1 MGAALS
7 LADCEAIID
16 FEVRRF
22 GPIVGFDKDD
32 LKQELRVV
40 ASRCLPRLSKENTGR
55 TYVRRS
61 IRNALKNLK
70 RAAQSFGRL
79 PHDTRGKSLPFWYLD
94 DRMPDGESTYGEIMP
109 AAGPTPEQQVS
120 ARQLLSKLDEHLKDD
135 ERALLTLF
143 MQDAVKKRDDKTHL
157 AMLLD
162 RCAQILHR
170 VASDEGE
177 KTMATVQIPKTPKDE
192 LPTCHVDGEEAVG
205 YETDLQEAEA
215 CQDCP
220 DKFTCLPKSIDTGL
234 IEATLD
240 IDPEVAAVLAGH
252 VTFDVAMERVI
263 KRQDLRENGGSIP
276 SSLKY
281 NAIQIPE
288 ESDEEETM
296 TEEPTAAPP
305 KKKAAKKKTTK
316 KKPAAKAKSN
326 GAAKKTTK
334 KAATKKTTKK
344 AAAKK
349 TTKKKPT
356 KKKTTKKAAARAAT
370 KAKRATKKATKKT
383 TAKKKPAKKT
393 TKKKAAAKSKS
404 KKTTDLDHGH
414 VRVLDDGRLEK
425 WDGRFLPAPKE
436 ISKEKVLEHLE
447 SKIRLGLDFDLGI
460 GMKLKMKR
468 RDGSEAVIAITSKGY
483 KVEKGID
490 PADHISVHGNL
501 PDKATFSSLSAACMW
516 TSPTFRTVSCN
527 DVFNFEKHSN
537 IEISGK
543 GVPGKKFRKGDA

>member
-1 MGAALS
+1 MGAAALS
-7 LADCEAIID
+7 LADCEPIID

-22 GPIVGFDKDD
+22 GPIVGFDKEE

-40 ASRCLPRLSKENTGR
+40 AQRCLPRLSRENTGK

-70 RAAQSFGRL
+70 RAAKSFGRL
-79 PHDTRGKSLPFWYLD
+79 PHDSRGKSLPLWYLD
-94 DRMPDGESTYGEIMP
+94 DRMPDGESTYGEVMP
-109 AAGPTPEQQVS
+109 AVGSSPEEQVI
-120 ARQLLSKLDEHLKDD
+120 ARQLIAKLDDHLGDD

-143 MQDAVKKRDDKTHL
+143 MQDAIKKRDDKKQL
-157 AMLLD
+157 PMLLD

-170 VASDEGE
+170 VASEEGE
-177 KTMATVQIPKTPKDE
+177 KTMATVKIPKTPKDE
-192 LPTCHVDGEEAVG
+192 LPPCHVDGEEAVG
-205 YETDLQEAEA
+205 YETDIKEAEA

-220 DKFTCLPKSIDTGL
+220 DKFSCLPKSISTGL

-240 IDPEVAAVLAGH
+240 IDPEVAAVLGGH
-252 VTFDVAMERVI
+252 VIFDVAMERVI

-276 SSLKY
+276 SSLKF

-288 ESDEEETM
+288 EDSDEEETM
-296 TEEPTAAPP
+296 TEETET
-305 KKKAAKKKTTK
+305 KTKKTKKAAKKKPAKKAATKKATKKKATKKTTK
-316 KKPAAKAKSN
+316 KK
-326 GAAKKTTK
+326 AAKKTTK
-334 KAATKKTTKK
+334 KAAS
-344 AAAKK
+344 
-349 TTKKKPT
+349 
-356 KKKTTKKAAARAAT
+356 RAAT
-370 KAKRATKKATKKT
+370 KAKRATKKATKK
-383 TAKKKPAKKT
+383 KPAKKA
-393 TKKKAAAKSKS
+393 TKKKATAKKATKAKS
-404 KKTTDLDHGH
+404 KKTKAKTDLQQAH

-436 ISKEKVLEHLE
+436 ISKEKVLEHLANRI
-447 SKIRLGLDFDLGI
+447 KLGLDFDLGI

-468 RDGSEAVIAITSKGY
+468 RDGSEAVITITSKGY
-483 KVEKGID
+483 RVDKGIA

-527 DVFNFEKHSN
+527 EVFDFEKHSN